1 MPSSKIATFDLH
13 LNKGKLGL
21 IAVQDYNKKYGLH
34 FKIIFSAALH
44 RYIEKLQTEDL
55 GDLQKKHEQQQAIQE
70 EIEILNQQKELQKK
84 KRMEEDKMQDMQV
97 FKIKEINIKKKIKNL
112 N

>member
-1 MPSSKIATFDLH
+1 MV
-13 LNKGKLGL
+13 L
-21 IAVQDYNKKYGLH
+21 I
-34 FKIIFSAALH
+34 FKNFFSAALH

-84 KRMEEDKMQDMQV
+84 KRMEEDKMQEMQV
-97 FKIKEINIKKKIKNL
+97 LKIKNQSKNQKSQL
-112 N
+112 TKFL

>member
-1 MPSSKIATFDLH
+1 MK
-13 LNKGKLGL
+13 
-21 IAVQDYNKKYGLH
+21 
-34 FKIIFSAALH
+34 IFSAALH

-84 KRMEEDKMQDMQV
+84 KRMEEDKMQEMQV
-97 FKIKEINIKKKIKNL
+97 LKMKKKSIKLVHGNKSKL
-112 N
+112 ENFVSQFAPQYGQARKL